1 MSELEA
7 LLAQVDADRLMAHV
21 RNITQFERIPGSDEE
36 RAAFD
41 CIEKALVACGL
52 SPQRQMLPAYVSIP
66 VCAKLTVAGEDIP
79 CTTHSMLPSAELNAE
94 LVEVPDAASILVAMW

>member
-52 SPQRQMLPAYVSIP
+52 SPKRQMIARIRQ
-66 VCAKLTVAGEDIP
+66 
-79 CTTHSMLPSAELNAE
+79 HSR
-94 LVEVPDAASILVAMW
+94 VREVDGRWRRHPMHYSFHAARAQS

>member
-36 RAAFD
+36 RAAVR
-41 CIEKALVACGL
+41 L
-52 SPQRQMLPAYVSIP
+52 
-66 VCAKLTVAGEDIP
+66 
-79 CTTHSMLPSAELNAE
+79 H
-94 LVEVPDAASILVAMW
+94 

>member
-52 SPQRQMLPAYVSIP
+52 SPSGTCCPHTSAFP
-66 VCAKLTVAGEDIP
+66 CAR
-79 CTTHSMLPSAELNAE
+79 S
-94 LVEVPDAASILVAMW
+94 